1 MFPAVLLVASI
12 KSAPA
17 PAKPGKVIV
26 IGESGARWTGEPI
39 SLDLKDADLVDVL
52 MSFSKIA
59 KENVVVDPGVR
70 GSVTVRLRDV
80 PWDQAL
86 DLIVRMNGYAVARE
100 PRILRIGRPAAL
112 AR

>member
-1 MFPAVLLVASI
+1 MIFFLAATASNAAPR
-12 KSAPA
+12 SAA
-17 PAKPGKVIV
+17 AGKAIV

-86 DLIVRMNGYAVARE
+86 DLIVRMNGYAVARG